1 MKTDGE
7 LPVSQGHK
15 RVFPLRVGPA
25 PVLTALATG
34 NSILF
39 P

>member
-1 MKTDGE
+1 MKTYGE

-15 RVFPLRVGPA
+15 RVFPLRVGPT
-25 PVLTALATG
+25 PVLSSLATG

>member
-25 PVLTALATG
+25 PVLSALATG
-34 NSILF
+34 NSIFF